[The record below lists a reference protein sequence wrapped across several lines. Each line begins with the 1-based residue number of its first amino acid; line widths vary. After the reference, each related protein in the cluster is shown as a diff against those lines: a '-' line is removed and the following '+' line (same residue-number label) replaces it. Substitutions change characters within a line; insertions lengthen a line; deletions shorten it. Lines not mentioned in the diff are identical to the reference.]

1 MSASYLRVLPSD
13 FRESA
18 RFAIRGIS
26 LAGLLTLAACAAP
39 SSAGLSSSGKECVI
53 LLHGLG
59 RSRWSMWR
67 MERSLA
73 DHGYRTV
80 NVGYPSTDA
89 TIRDLVETHVAPAVD
104 RCRNDFPGRIH
115 FVTHSMGGILVRQYL
130 QDHGL
135 PPGSRAVMLSPPNH
149 GSELADRLKE
159 FWGYRWI
166 MGPAGQELG
175 TGPESVPNSL
185 EPTGVE
191 IGVITGDKS
200 DNPIAYFTFEG
211 PNDGRVSVESARL
224 SEMKDFRVV
233 HASHAFIMINTAV
246 IEETLSFLKNGRFHD
261 RF

>member
-1 MSASYLRVLPSD
+1 MNAHDLRILLHS
-13 FRESA
+13 FRGPA
-18 RFAIRGIS
+18 RFALRGIS
-26 LAGLLTLAACAAP
+26 LASLLTLAACAAS
-39 SSAGLSSSGKECVI
+39 SSAGLSPSGKECVI

-80 NVGYPSTDA
+80 NIGYPSTDA
-89 TIRDLVETHVAPAVD
+89 TIRDLVEAHVAPAVD
-104 RCRNDFPGRIH
+104 RCRNDFPVRIH

-130 QDHGL
+130 QDHGV
-135 PPGSRAVMLSPPNH
+135 PPGSRVVMLSPPNH
-149 GSELADRLKE
+149 GSELADRLKG
-159 FWGYRWI
+159 FWGYQWI
-166 MGPAGQELG
+166 MGPAGQQLG

-185 EPTGVE
+185 DPTGVE

-211 PNDGRVSVESARL
+211 PNDGRVSVESAKL

-233 HASHAFIMINTAV
+233 HASHAFIMLNTAV
-246 IEETLSFLKNGRFHD
+246 IEEALCFLKNGQFRNP
-261 RF
+261 